1 MADTAGV
8 SDNSEFLIPK
18 GIQRFHFWRRALR
31 SWRHHVAG
39 GLRSG
44 IADKSPAKTAAEKQ
58 PQRRPVDIVAYHPM
72 IKLVNNIDKVS
83 LLQTHPVGELYEP
96 RILNIYI
103 VDNANNVVRAKSASA
118 LTVIT
123 TPWKNAYAKLR

>member
-1 MADTAGV
+1 FVHGGTMLQEV
-8 SDNSEFLIPK
+8 CVPVLQIK
-18 GIQRFHFWRRALR
+18 ALQ
-31 SWRHHVAG
+31 
-39 GLRSG
+39 
-44 IADKSPAKTAAEKQ
+44 KTAAEKQ

-103 VDNANNVVRAKSASA
+103 VDNANNVVSGKE
-118 LTVIT
+118 
-123 TPWKNAYAKLR
+123 

>member
-1 MADTAGV
+1 
-8 SDNSEFLIPK
+8 
-18 GIQRFHFWRRALR
+18 
-31 SWRHHVAG
+31 
-39 GLRSG
+39 
-44 IADKSPAKTAAEKQ
+44 AAEKQ

-103 VDNANNVVRAKSASA
+103 VYNANNVVSGKERISFDSDNNTMEKR
-118 LTVIT
+118 V
-123 TPWKNAYAKLR
+123 REV